1 MRNHTVRILHI
12 QKVAGIAGS
21 ENHLLSLL
29 PCLQEYGF
37 EPTML
42 VLADRN
48 DRPGPFLERMRAA
61 GITTILMPIMGD
73 VDPLLLPRLGR
84 FIRQGDYDIVHTH
97 LFHAD
102 LYGGLAARLTGV
114 RLVISTRHN
123 DDAFRR
129 RYLLRGLIAWSAR
142 YCDQIIC
149 ISENVRRFCETTEGI
164 PREKMTV
171 VHYGLAPVA
180 ISGNRGWR
188 CDFGWGDDVPVVGIV
203 ARLIAQKGHTTLL
216 RAMPEVV
223 QQFCTAQLV
232 VVGDGELRRELQG
245 CAQQL
250 GIEPHVQFLGYRDNA
265 AAMMPGFDV
274 FVHPSRW
281 EGFGL
286 VFLEAMAA
294 SLPIIA
300 TQQGSIPEI
309 VQHGETGLLVPVDD
323 VRALAHAVCILL
335 ADRHLAQNMGW
346 VGRRRLEEHF
356 TLAAMVERTC
366 AVYARLLS
374 EKRSLVRA
382 VRKSNVQTPL
392 A

>member
-21 ENHLLSLL
+21 ENHLVALL
-29 PCLQEYGF
+29 TCLQEDGF

-42 VLADRN
+42 VLADRH

-61 GITTILMPIMGD
+61 GISTIVMPIMGD
-73 VDPLLLPRLGR
+73 LDPLLLPRLVR
-84 FIRQGDYDIVHTH
+84 FIRQGEYEIVHTH

-102 LYGGLAARLTGV
+102 LYGGVAARLAGMQ
-114 RLVISTRHN
+114 LVISTRHN

-129 RYLLRGLIAWSAR
+129 RYLWRRLIAWSAR

-149 ISENVRRFCETTEGI
+149 ISESVRRFCETTEGI
-164 PREKMTV
+164 PREKITV
-171 VHYGLAPVA
+171 VHYGLAADAPA
-180 ISGNRGWR
+180 GNRQWR
-188 CDFGWGDDVPVVGIV
+188 HEFGWGDDVPVVGIV
-203 ARLIAQKGHTTLL
+203 ARLTAQKGHTTLL
-216 RAMPEVV
+216 RAMSEVV
-223 QQFCTAQLV
+223 RQFCTAQLV
-232 VVGDGELRRELQG
+232 VVGEGELRRELQR
-245 CAQQL
+245 CTQQL
-250 GIEPHVQFLGYRDNA
+250 GIEPHVHFLGYRGNA

-294 SLPIIA
+294 GRPIVA
-300 TQQGSIPEI
+300 TQVGAIPEI
-309 VQHGETGLLVPVDD
+309 VHHGQTGLLVPMDD
-323 VRALAHAVCILL
+323 VRALAHAVCTVLT
-335 ADRHLAQNMGW
+335 DRHLAQRMGQA
-346 VGRRRLEEHF
+346 GRRRLEEHF
-356 TLAAMVERTC
+356 TLAAMVQHTC

-374 EKRSLVRA
+374 ERQSFSGA
-382 VRKSNVQTPL
+382 TRKPDVQTPL

>member
-1 MRNHTVRILHI
+1 
-12 QKVAGIAGS
+12 
-21 ENHLLSLL
+21 
-29 PCLQEYGF
+29 
-37 EPTML
+37 ML

-48 DRPGPFLERMRAA
+48 DRPGPFLKRMRAV
-61 GITTILMPIMGD
+61 GIPTIVMPIMAD
-73 VDPLLLPRLGR
+73 LDPLLLPRLVR
-84 FIRQGDYDIVHTH
+84 FIRQGGYEIVHTH

-102 LYGGLAARLTGV
+102 LYGGLAARLAGI

-129 RYLLRGLIAWSAR
+129 RYLFRGLIAWSAR

-149 ISENVRRFCETTEGI
+149 ISESVRRFCETTEGI
-164 PREKMTV
+164 PRKKMTV
-171 VHYGLAPVA
+171 VHYGLAPKA
-180 ISGNRGWR
+180 TTGNRRWR
-188 CDFGWGDDVPVVGIV
+188 REFGWGDDVPVIGIV
-203 ARLIAQKGHTTLL
+203 ARLTAQKGHTTLL

-223 QQFCTAQLV
+223 RQFCTAQLV

-250 GIEPHVQFLGYRDNA
+250 GIERHVHFLGYRDNA
-265 AAMMPGFDV
+265 AAIMPGFEI
-274 FVHPSRW
+274 FVLPSRW

-294 SLPIIA
+294 GLPIVA
-300 TQQGSIPEI
+300 TQVGSIPEI
-309 VQHGETGLLVPVDD
+309 VQHGHTGLLVPVDD
-323 VRALAHAVCILL
+323 VRALAHAICTLL
-335 ADRHLAQNMGW
+335 ADRNLAQTMGQ
-346 VGRRRLEEHF
+346 VGRRRLKENF

-374 EKRSLVRA
+374 ERRSLAGV
-382 VRKSNVQTPL
+382 VRKSDVQTPL